1 MSAVLVVLLG
11 IVFPLLI
18 LFVGFFIIIKSKN
31 NETTKSMILGILL
44 SILGALMLLFMHH
57 ISKLNKFIVLWNKS
71 SLR

>member
-31 NETTKSMILGILL
+31 NETIKSMILGILL
-44 SILGALMLLFMHH
+44 SILGGLILLFVS
-57 ISKLNKFIVLWNKS
+57 IFIVHELTIYAPYFK
-71 SLR
+71 LK